1 MKATQSAEFVPDV
14 VPVLSSGK
22 HRNPRKGACFMEMA
36 SYLAGEKWSDHPA
49 CTHPLLASLARLIN
63 DSLTDQDRPR
73 IVGLVPDVV
82 GITGTALE
90 MDLAIAMRA
99 ASAALPVAPAV
110 RQNVLAVGLLTSRRL
125 AKDLASERPGQF
137 DDLIAMAD
145 AALAAAPEARRW
157 ALRFGKDGQVSE
169 RTFRRQT
176 APHLVAF
183 SVEGISVACVDDVPA
198 RLVALLSSTIRDAA
212 TRVDR
217 SAPVAPV
224 PTSRL
229 ERVRSLVR

>member
-36 SYLAGEKWSDHPA
+36 SYLAGEKWSEDHPA

-90 MDLAIAMRA
+90 MEHGDRHAGRL
-99 ASAALPVAPAV
+99 S
-110 RQNVLAVGLLTSRRL
+110 RL
-125 AKDLASERPGQF
+125 AGGAGGASERPCRGAA
-137 DDLIAMAD
+137 DL
-145 AALAAAPEARRW
+145 APA
-157 ALRFGKDGQVSE
+157 G
-169 RTFRRQT
+169 
-176 APHLVAF
+176 
-183 SVEGISVACVDDVPA
+183 
-198 RLVALLSSTIRDAA
+198 
-212 TRVDR
+212 
-217 SAPVAPV
+217 
-224 PTSRL
+224 
-229 ERVRSLVR
+229 